1 MKELKDITCCCVDS
15 GIFHEAASKIG
26 ESVKKMYYCVPSWA
40 SAYPSMNIGMI
51 GYGMANLEIVDSPFG
66 PHFDDIDLFLF
77 FDVHFGPLQIHLL
90 SLGKTV
96 WGSRLGEEME
106 LQRVGMKQLMA
117 EKGLP
122 VGGYKVVKGMD
133 ALREYLKTHTNQFV
147 KIDKFRATMETFK
160 SKNYKSVEPKLD
172 EIEYKIGAFK
182 HIMEFVCEDE
192 LPDAVEIGIDDWT
205 VDGKYPASL
214 LSGIE
219 VKGCYDSETE
229 ILTDQGWKYFKNLD
243 KSERVLTLNISD
255 NRHPKLEYQNPDHYT
270 NEGYA
275 GKMLKI
281 DTQGVDLMVTP
292 DHKLLIQKNSQ
303 DVKTGVKVTMTD
315 YKGVTRTFYRGKRNR
330 ILERACDMD
339 LSKWFSMPHPTAAKY
354 SGVGK
359 PNEKHSIKF
368 GDARISIRNLA
379 AFLGMYLSEGSV
391 SRQMRKRTGR
401 FYYQVIITQFK
412 YVDAFEKRLQEIG
425 IDFKRDKHGFRITNQ
440 PLGEYLWQ
448 FGKSKDKH
456 VPDIIKQA
464 GYATIKEFLH
474 WYCMGDGSFNKEQ
487 QPRARRKRTARGSRL
502 YYTISPRMADDLQ
515 EMMIKIG
522 YPSNITERKYRGIFT
537 ISERTAQLKNWVLP
551 HQHKWIDYNG
561 RIYCVTVPN
570 HIICVRR
577 NGKPIWCG
585 NSGYVGVFKPYKELP
600 KSLTHFSDVI
610 APVLKEYGYRG
621 PVSTEVRIGKD
632 GVGYMIDFCAR
643 MPSPPNELQ
652 QEFYLNFADIAWKGA
667 NGIMVEPI
675 PPSDDDGNPF
685 IYGAE
690 AIMYSTW
697 AQNNWQPIEFPAE
710 LKPFIKL
717 RNAMKVNGRYYI
729 IPQHD
734 AGSAIGAVIGWG
746 HTLDVAE
753 KKVKAVAEQI
763 EGFFV
768 EIDTESFDKAD
779 EELAKCKEYGIKMF

>member
-1 MKELKDITCCCVDS
+1 
-15 GIFHEAASKIG
+15 
-26 ESVKKMYYCVPSWA
+26 
-40 SAYPSMNIGMI
+40 
-51 GYGMANLEIVDSPFG
+51 
-66 PHFDDIDLFLF
+66 
-77 FDVHFGPLQIHLL
+77 
-90 SLGKTV
+90 
-96 WGSRLGEEME
+96 
-106 LQRVGMKQLMA
+106 
-117 EKGLP
+117 
-122 VGGYKVVKGMD
+122 
-133 ALREYLKTHTNQFV
+133 
-147 KIDKFRATMETFK
+147 
-160 SKNYKSVEPKLD
+160 
-172 EIEYKIGAFK
+172 
-182 HIMEFVCEDE
+182 
-192 LPDAVEIGIDDWT
+192 
-205 VDGKYPASL
+205 
-214 LSGIE
+214 
-219 VKGCYDSETE
+219 
-229 ILTDQGWKYFKNLD
+229 
-243 KSERVLTLNISD
+243 
-255 NRHPKLEYQNPDHYT
+255 
-270 NEGYA
+270 
-275 GKMLKI
+275 MLKI

-391 SRQMRKRTGR
+391 SCQMRKRTGR

-522 YPSNITERKYRGIFT
+522 YPSNITERKHRGIFT

-585 NSGYVGVFKPYKELP
+585 NSGYVGVFKPYKEFP
-600 KSLTHFSDVI
+600 KSLTHFNDVM

-621 PVSTEVRIGKD
+621 PFSTEVRIGKD
-632 GVGYMIDFCAR
+632 GIGYMIDFCAR
-643 MPSPPNELQ
+643 QPSPCNELY
-652 QEFYLNFADIAWKGA
+652 QEFYLNFADIVWGGA
-667 NGIMVEPI
+667 NGIMVEPMAV
-675 PPSDDDGNPF
+675 SKF
-685 IYGAE
+685 GAE

-697 AQNNWQPIEFPAE
+697 AQENWQPIDFPPE
-710 LKPFIKL
+710 VRRFVKL
-717 RNAMKVNGRYYI
+717 RNAMRDKNGRYYI
-729 IPQHD
+729 IPQRD
-734 AGSAIGAVIGWG
+734 SGSAIGAIIGWG
-746 HTLDVAE
+746 ATLDEAIQKVKDVAE
-753 KKVKAVAEQI
+753 QV
-763 EGFFV
+763 EGHFV
-768 EIDTESFDKAD
+768 EIDTESFDKA
-779 EELAKCKEYGIKMF
+779 EGELKKCEEYGIKMF